1 MSSRFS
7 RYDLISRNCRHED
20 VHQYALSHNDSI
32 RFIIVYFD
40 LLKEFLAT
48 CFFAYFEFWNL
59 EYTRSY
65 SIWSVVKSSYMLNK
79 YQFALIYNVFVTS
92 KNKTTNLP
100 IHEYNVL
107 HFFMVYYF
115 LLIILRD
122 ILSIAFSFL
131 NALKYIL
138 QYFRFVNWWIRG
150 FV

>member
-1 MSSRFS
+1 
-7 RYDLISRNCRHED
+7 
-20 VHQYALSHNDSI
+20 
-32 RFIIVYFD
+32 
-40 LLKEFLAT
+40 
-48 CFFAYFEFWNL
+48 
-59 EYTRSY
+59 
-65 SIWSVVKSSYMLNK
+65 MLNK